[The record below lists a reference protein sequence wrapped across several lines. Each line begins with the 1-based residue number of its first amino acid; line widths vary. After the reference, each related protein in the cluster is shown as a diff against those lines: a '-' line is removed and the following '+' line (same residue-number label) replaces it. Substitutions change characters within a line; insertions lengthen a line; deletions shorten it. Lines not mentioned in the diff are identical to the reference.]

1 MNLKYQ
7 FQIRRII
14 NTLNKNELYNLL
26 LENNIRLKKSSSLY
40 LFRQKVWHKI
50 VDNKIELESIK
61 RLIS

>member
-26 LENNIRLKKSSSLY
+26 LENNIRLKKERCGGSMMW
-40 LFRQKVWHKI
+40 R
-50 VDNKIELESIK
+50 ELWRK
-61 RLIS
+61 